1 MHQATTYVENF
12 LAESK
17 EEKFTS
23 SSGNEITKEK
33 ICNLLKPNTWI
44 CDQIVNIS
52 IEVIDFDYS
61 RIQLTDTFFYTELH
75 SLNQRLSLPR
85 WTAILES
92 FKTWVI
98 PINLDYHWSLI
109 LLKNRADDIY
119 IECWDSLP
127 TKSRID
133 KIKSQLISSYK
144 KCSMPT
150 KSFSISYYNDCY
162 VQSDNNNCGI
172 FLIGNIFAFIY
183 NKKPC
188 NLDLKNS
195 RIAIA
200 RMILSAVQK

>member
-1 MHQATTYVENF
+1 M
-12 LAESK
+12 
-17 EEKFTS
+17 
-23 SSGNEITKEK
+23 
-33 ICNLLKPNTWI
+33 KPNTWI

-52 IEVIDFDYS
+52 VEVFEFDKS
-61 RIQLTDTFFYTELH
+61 QIQMTDTFFYTELN
-75 SLNQRLSLPR
+75 SLNERLSLPR
-85 WTAILES
+85 WTAILDS

-98 PINLDYHWSLI
+98 PINFDFHWSLI
-109 LLKNRADDIY
+109 LLKNRANDIY

-133 KIKSQLISSYK
+133 RIKSQLISSYK
-144 KCSMPT
+144 KCLMPT
-150 KSFSISYYNDCY
+150 KSFSISYNNDCY
-162 VQSDNNNCGI
+162 VQSDKSSCGI
-172 FLIGNIFAFIY
+172 FLIGNMFAFTY